1 MSIYLAKAYQGLK
14 VIISLYL
21 CLCSPP
27 FFFWGGRG
35 QGLNMLLYLVDH
47 KVDNEC
53 NKSSFK
59 PLYLLIRFNLD
70 AEQ

>member
-27 FFFWGGRG
+27 FLGGRG
-35 QGLNMLLYLVDH
+35 RGLNMLLYLVDH

-70 AEQ
+70 SEQ